1 VKKLLQ
7 TVSAV
12 LALNF
17 LLLAGGAGWLVQQ
30 KRLDRERIFAIRD
43 VLFPPPAEAAPE
55 PPAPLVQ
62 PAATQSSQRLEELL
76 ARVAGRSAAEQIE
89 YIQHAF
95 DAQMAQLDRRER
107 ELLSL
112 QRQIDLARDQMSRD
126 RAALASEQ
134 QTLEQTQEQAERL
147 AQDQGFQDT
156 LALYNTM
163 SGKQVKQIF
172 MTLEDEAVMQY
183 LQAMQPR
190 KAAAIIKEFKTADE
204 VQRIQRVLE
213 AMRQAQVSIK
223 E

>member
-43 VLFPPPAEAAPE
+43 VLFPPPAE
-55 PPAPLVQ
+55 APLVQ